1 MIFKSLFFS
10 ENFIKNGLD
19 ELSSHKKETVS
30 SQESAENEQEEKL
43 THFETEENSDF
54 EDEFFDFKK
63 EQNTQ
68 KISENQES
76 SFAEKSF
83 IKTESEEKKSV
94 PKVEKEPNFI
104 EKFFAENA
112 LAKIGGIFL
121 FL

>member
-10 ENFIKNGLD
+10 EDFIKDGMD
-19 ELSSHKKETVS
+19 ELSFHKKKKAS
-30 SQESAENEQEEKL
+30 SEEYAENEQEESFS
-43 THFETEENSDF
+43 HFEKKEISSF

-63 EQNTQ
+63 DENIQ
-68 KISENQES
+68 KSSENQES
-76 SFAEKSF
+76 SFTEKSF
-83 IKTESEEKKSV
+83 IKTELEEKKSV